1 MRGVPR
7 VRSPDARKGAEE
19 MKTLITLTRAELRE
33 LGGWIKDTPAAPIA
47 SPQVR
52 AALER
57 LDAVTDYENRA
68 YVIGEPVLLATLFAI
83 EILPFDVGDR
93 VAKVGGDYA
102 FVGHVVAVF
111 RKHAS
116 NEMRVV
122 VENAE
127 RLIHIFHP
135 RQLQKVE
142 TP

>member
-1 MRGVPR
+1 
-7 VRSPDARKGAEE
+7 
-19 MKTLITLTRAELRE
+19 MKSLITLTRAEFRE
-33 LGGWIKDTPAAPIA
+33 LGDRIDDAPAAPIS

-57 LDAVTDYENRA
+57 LDTIRNRENRSYA
-68 YVIGEPVLLATLFAI
+68 ISEPVVLAALFAI
-83 EILPFDVGDR
+83 EILPFDVGDL

-142 TP
+142 TS